1 MVMLFATS
9 NLFAHDIEV
18 VNDDGKTIYY
28 SWINNQTEL
37 AVSYQGSYSS
47 AYSDEYSG
55 NIVIPKS
62 VDYEG
67 NTYSVTSIG
76 LDAFSGCGSLT
87 SVNTYNIIG
96 IEEKVWQKT

>member
-1 MVMLFATS
+1 MKKVVLTIIAMLFATS

-28 SWINNQTEL
+28 SWINNKTEL
-37 AVSYQGSYSS
+37 AVSYQGIHQV
-47 AYSDEYSG
+47 DCHNEYSG

-67 NTYSVTSIG
+67 NNYNVTSIS
-76 LDAFSGCGSLT
+76 DYAFYDC
-87 SVNTYNIIG
+87 I
-96 IEEKVWQKT
+96 